1 MTANEGIKHE
11 YELSD
16 RLKEVKIGVDS
27 MSGVAY
33 TNVRPPLRAAMEQME
48 LILRKHDHKKLWVE
62 YPIEALMRHMRIE
75 LEEFQVA
82 LEFHTVA
89 EARHEILDVMNYM
102 FFLWDRLG
110 IEPQD
115 KIYVKAEKAK

>member
-1 MTANEGIKHE
+1 MDLNTKNITVQQGD
-11 YELSD
+11 YLP
-16 RLKEVKIGVDS
+16 
-27 MSGVAY
+27 SGDGF
-33 TNVRPPLRAAMEQME
+33 VRVLPRPSLAQCVIEMEK
-48 LILRKHDHKKLWVE
+48 ILRKHDHKKLWVD

-115 KIYVKAEKAK
+115 KNYVKAEKTKEGIK